1 MTLKEFAK
9 TLDGTEYN
17 GYPIFSKEVIGTAK
31 ENGFVIVT
39 GASDDLMEFD
49 GAIYGEGDVSMA
61 EKSIFPKTE

>member
-17 GYPIFSKEVIGTAK
+17 GYP
-31 ENGFVIVT
+31 N
-39 GASDDLMEFD
+39 LMAPSMEK
-49 GAIYGEGDVSMA
+49 ATVSMA